1 MRDDHLNKLA
11 DNNIII
17 YLSVGVFLVVV
28 FLSFRFIPVIENI
41 SNHSLILPNQDL
53 WKLSPLLC
61 NVINTVIILFC
72 ALLLQRM
79 NSIFALIRSR
89 TLFPLLFF
97 LLLEGSNP
105 SLTSTLNL
113 GNLLSFILILSLFT
127 LFSSYQKEQTQRHA
141 FGLSLYIG
149 FGTLFWSPFIYLMPI
164 FWIGMY
170 QMRSLT
176 GKTFVA
182 TLLGLITVGWLILS
196 AHWIFGITLYS
207 ENLFV
212 PLSENHIYELQCLN
226 YTQLLYIFPTIVLG
240 IISIINNLY
249 NNFNDKTRTRAYNGF
264 INILL
269 IVAII
274 AIIIHFNESNIY
286 LPVLNTCIALQA
298 AHFFTNT
305 KNKPTIVLFYI
316 ILTLYFLLFLW
327 NLLQD

>member
-1 MRDDHLNKLA
+1 
-11 DNNIII
+11 
-17 YLSVGVFLVVV
+17 
-28 FLSFRFIPVIENI
+28 
-41 SNHSLILPNQDL
+41 
-53 WKLSPLLC
+53 
-61 NVINTVIILFC
+61 
-72 ALLLQRM
+72 
-79 NSIFALIRSR
+79 
-89 TLFPLLFF
+89 
-97 LLLEGSNP
+97 
-105 SLTSTLNL
+105 
-113 GNLLSFILILSLFT
+113 
-127 LFSSYQKEQTQRHA
+127 
-141 FGLSLYIG
+141 
-149 FGTLFWSPFIYLMPI
+149 MPI

-212 PLSENHIYELQCLN
+212 PLS
-226 YTQLLYIFPTIVLG
+226 IFPTIVLG

>member
-17 YLSVGVFLVVV
+17 YLSIGIFLVAA
-28 FLSFRFIPVIENI
+28 FLSFRFMPILENI
-41 SNHSLILPNQDL
+41 SNHSLILPNQDS
-53 WKLSPLLC
+53 WKLSPLSC
-61 NVINTVIILFC
+61 NIINTVIILFG

-89 TLFPLLFF
+89 SLFPLLFF

-149 FGTLFWSPFIYLMPI
+149 FGTLLWSPFIYLIPI

-176 GKTFVA
+176 GKIFVA
-182 TLLGLITVGWLILS
+182 SLLGLITAGWVILS

-212 PLSENHIYELQCLN
+212 PLSENHIYESQSPN
-226 YTQLLYIFPTIVLG
+226 YTQLFYIFPTIVLG
-240 IISIINNLY
+240 IISVINNLY

-298 AHFFTNT
+298 AHLFTNT

-316 ILTLYFLLFLW
+316 ILTLYFSLFLW
-327 NLLQD
+327 NLLQG

>member
-1 MRDDHLNKLA
+1 
-11 DNNIII
+11 
-17 YLSVGVFLVVV
+17 
-28 FLSFRFIPVIENI
+28 
-41 SNHSLILPNQDL
+41 
-53 WKLSPLLC
+53 
-61 NVINTVIILFC
+61 
-72 ALLLQRM
+72 M

-89 TLFPLLFF
+89 SLFPLLFF

-149 FGTLFWSPFIYLMPI
+149 FGTLLWSPFIYLIPI

-212 PLSENHIYELQCLN
+212 PLSENHIYESQSPN
-226 YTQLLYIFPTIVLG
+226 YTQLFYIFPTIVLG
-240 IISIINNLY
+240 IISVINNLY

-298 AHFFTNT
+298 AHLFTNT

-316 ILTLYFLLFLW
+316 ILTLYFSLFLW
-327 NLLQD
+327 NLLQG